1 MNEAVIILGLVS
13 VGSAVAAMS
22 LRNVV
27 HCLLWLVVSF
37 VGLAGLYLALSA
49 TFVGLA
55 QVLVY
60 LGAVAILIVF
70 AILLTRGGIGL
81 KTSLSGPRSRVIGVG
96 VAVLVFGGLAGAIA
110 TLNRRGSD
118 EVAEP
123 AVRQIGELLLTVY
136 VVPLQAVALLLT
148 GALIGA
154 VVLAMSEPG
163 SGRADSHAVSSESD
177 ATGRTSEE
185 VVSGEGVP

>member
-1 MNEAVIILGLVS
+1 MNEAVIILGLLT
-13 VGSAVAAMS
+13 VGSAIAAMS

-37 VGLAGLYLALSA
+37 IGLAGLYLALSA

-70 AILLTRGGIGL
+70 AILLTRGGVVLGS
-81 KTSLSGPRSRVIGVG
+81 SLSGKGSWAAGVG
-96 VAVLVFGGLAGAIA
+96 LAVLVFGGVAGAMG
-110 TLNRRGSD
+110 TLSSPGHS
-118 EVAEP
+118 EIAEP
-123 AVRQIGELLLTVY
+123 AVRRIGELLLTVY

-154 VVLAMSEPG
+154 VVLAMSEPSSKVDAPDEVQPEAG
-163 SGRADSHAVSSESD
+163 ATGQAAEETAVSGR
-177 ATGRTSEE
+177 TR
-185 VVSGEGVP
+185 